1 MFVANSNV
9 KHMAR
14 SCFFLSNSKT
24 WQANATIGCL
34 VLLFLLSLAGC
45 RLKEAAEGTQEP
57 AAGKGYSNAD
67 LIRNP
72 VSGEGKQSGE
82 ALAVLAFDEFSYEF
96 GKVESGQVID
106 HSFSFTNTGAVPLLI
121 GNASSS
127 CGCTVPEWPQA
138 PIPPG
143 GKGAIRV
150 RFDTQGKTGEQR
162 KPVFITANTYPA
174 NTTLYLVGEVYAQKE
189 P

>member
-1 MFVANSNV
+1 MLEF
-9 KHMAR
+9 
-14 SCFFLSNSKT
+14 T
-24 WQANATIGCL
+24 
-34 VLLFLLSLAGC
+34 
-45 RLKEAAEGTQEP
+45 
-57 AAGKGYSNAD
+57 
-67 LIRNP
+67 
-72 VSGEGKQSGE
+72 
-82 ALAVLAFDEFSYEF
+82 EFSYLF
-96 GKVESGQVID
+96 GKVESGKVID
-106 HSFSFTNTGAVPLLI
+106 HSLSFTNTGSVPLLI

-174 NTTLYLVGEVYAQKE
+174 NTTLYLIGEVIPKK
-189 P
+189 

>member
-1 MFVANSNV
+1 
-9 KHMAR
+9 MAR
-14 SCFFLSNSKT
+14 SHFFQSNPVARPKR
-24 WQANATIGCL
+24 QAREATGCL
-34 VLLFLLSLAGC
+34 VILFLLSLAGC
-45 RLKEAAEGTQEP
+45 QLKEATEGTQNP
-57 AAGKGYSNAD
+57 SAGKGYSNAD

-72 VSGEGKQSGE
+72 VSGEGEQGGE
-82 ALAVLAFDEFSYEF
+82 ALAVLEFTEFSYLF
-96 GKVESGQVID
+96 GKVESGKVID
-106 HSFSFTNTGAVPLLI
+106 HSFSFTNTGSVPLLI

-127 CGCTVPEWPQA
+127 CGCTVPEWPQE

-174 NTTLYLVGEVYAQKE
+174 NTTLYLIGEVIPKK
-189 P
+189 

>member
-1 MFVANSNV
+1 
-9 KHMAR
+9 MAR
-14 SCFFLSNSKT
+14 SCFFSLHPVACRK
-24 WQANATIGCL
+24 QRANVTSVYL
-34 VLLFLLSLAGC
+34 VFFLFLLPLAGC
-45 RLKEAAEGTQEP
+45 QPKEGAGGVQTP
-57 AAGKGYSNAD
+57 STGKGYSNAD

-72 VSGEGKQSGE
+72 VSAEGEQSGE
-82 ALAVLAFDEFSYEF
+82 ALAVLEFAEFSYEF
-96 GKVESGQVID
+96 GNVESGKVID
-106 HSFSFTNTGAVPLLI
+106 HSFPFTNTGTVPLLI

-143 GKGAIRV
+143 GKGVVRV

-174 NTTLYLVGEVYAQKE
+174 NTTLYLVGEVSAKKG